1 MCLYPTARLRNGGP
15 TGVNTHFP
23 HGPSHSFLTFVPGP
37 TRTPTSK
44 HLSSTSTLH
53 RTASIAHRSGHRER
67 RSAHRGNRRLYA
79 RHADTESTTHAGRSI
94 RERGRDKMKSLR
106 RSLNNNGASSSSSS
120 SNLPSPPFP
129 GQSYAQ
135 GINPL
140 GRPSEKVAPPQ
151 KVIKA
156 LNSHRSTNPQEL
168 SYTKGDFWY
177 VTGERE
183 GWFEALSESCTPYV
197 CGRFALM
204 RRERPVDGLERV
216 GAKGGF

>member
-1 MCLYPTARLRNGGP
+1 
-15 TGVNTHFP
+15 
-23 HGPSHSFLTFVPGP
+23 
-37 TRTPTSK
+37 
-44 HLSSTSTLH
+44 
-53 RTASIAHRSGHRER
+53 
-67 RSAHRGNRRLYA
+67 
-79 RHADTESTTHAGRSI
+79 
-94 RERGRDKMKSLR
+94 MKSLR

-183 GWFEALSESCTPYV
+183 GWFEALSESYLLTVVKLPARV
-197 CGRFALM
+197 MLM
-204 RRERPVDGLERV
+204 CRERPVDGLERV